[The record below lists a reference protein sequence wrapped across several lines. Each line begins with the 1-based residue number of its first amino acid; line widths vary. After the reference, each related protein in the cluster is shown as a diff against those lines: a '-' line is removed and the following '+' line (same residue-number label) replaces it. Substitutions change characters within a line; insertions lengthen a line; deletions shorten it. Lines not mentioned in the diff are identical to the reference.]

1 MKYTI
6 EGFSQEYAMTMK
18 KQVTVRNKIVTKQID
33 CTDLVI
39 LRWFVDFYPNMKK
52 IEVDG
57 KQYAWL
63 THSKLLKDLPII
75 DISKR
80 SFIDR
85 MQKLVEFEILDY
97 KLLKEGGTFSLYG
110 FGKNYINL
118 VQSDRMQS
126 NNTGDDGQTAQ
137 GEQSNKPQGSGS
149 NNTGVVQSTDTGEV
163 VQPANKDSS
172 INDSSFN
179 DSSIKNKSIIYKEI
193 VDFLNE
199 KAGTAYRPTTKKTQT
214 LIDARMHEGFTVE
227 QIKIVIQKKC
237 DDWLGNAKMEEFLR
251 PLTLFGDK
259 FESYLNAPVSEKKK
273 FGATGV
279 EIKKPTEQDDDLKG
293 IL

>member
-6 EGFSQEYAMTMK
+6 EGFNQSYALTLK
-18 KQVTVRNKIVTKQID
+18 RQVTVRNKIVTKQID

-52 IEVDG
+52 IEVEG

-63 THSKLLKDLPII
+63 THSKLQKDLPII

-118 VQSDRMQS
+118 VASDGTRS
-126 NNTGDDGQTAQ
+126 NNIGEDGKTAQ
-137 GEQSNKPQGSGS
+137 GMQS
-149 NNTGVVQSTDTGEV
+149 NNTGVVQSNNTGCA
-163 VQPANKDSS
+163 VQPANKDNS
-172 INDSSFN
+172 IKDSSFIN
-179 DSSIKNKSIIYKEI
+179 SSNNIYKDI
-193 VDFLNE
+193 IDFLNE
-199 KAGTAYRPTTKKTQT
+199 KAGTKFKASTKSTQQH
-214 LIDARMHEGFTVE
+214 IHARLQEGFTVDNC
-227 QIKIVIQKKC
+227 KTVIEKKC
-237 DDWLGNAKMEEFLR
+237 ADWLGTEFEQYLR
-251 PLTLFGDK
+251 PQTLFGAK
-259 FESYLNAPVSEKKK
+259 FESYLNAPVKKRK
-273 FGATGV
+273 TYGATGV
-279 EIKKPTEQDDDLKG
+279 EIKKPVEDDDLDG